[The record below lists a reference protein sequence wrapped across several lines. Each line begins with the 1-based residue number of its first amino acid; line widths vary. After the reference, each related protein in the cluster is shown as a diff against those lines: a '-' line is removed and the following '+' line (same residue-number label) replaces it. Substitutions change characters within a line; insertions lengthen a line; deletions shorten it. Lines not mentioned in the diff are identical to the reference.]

1 MVATPKRAYPKDRAE
16 KRRVL
21 LDAVEGIREVL
32 AAHADEAEEL
42 RTLAPAAVEAFMQ
55 SGLWCL
61 KLPAELGGAE
71 ADPVTQLEV
80 IEAVTKIDT
89 SAGWAT
95 MIGATSVGWP
105 GAYLPDSAVE
115 VIFKDGRVP
124 PIAGIGGVSGTA
136 EAVEGGH
143 KLTGRFAFGS
153 GAPHAE
159 WLIAGAPVQGPE
171 GEPPEL
177 RTFVFPADQATIHFE
192 SWFVA
197 GLKGTGSCDFSTD
210 GLFVAEDFSWD
221 RGIMSRGEPV
231 RGGAIFHLGMPA
243 FTANEHAAFALGGA
257 RRALELIIE
266 LAQAKKRGQAST
278 VIASRSVFQHW
289 VGEADL
295 KLRAARARM
304 CEVLEEAYAIASTGV
319 VPDGRLQAEV
329 RASSV
334 YAADVAVEVTN
345 QAFRFA
351 GGGALQS
358 SGLLQRY
365 WRDVLA
371 SCQHG
376 AVNDAGY
383 EAHGQYLLGMT
394 PEVPMAAPPTTVR

>member
-1 MVATPKRAYPKDRAE
+1 
-16 KRRVL
+16 
-21 LDAVEGIREVL
+21 
-32 AAHADEAEEL
+32 
-42 RTLAPAAVEAFMQ
+42 
-55 SGLWCL
+55 
-61 KLPAELGGAE
+61 
-71 ADPVTQLEV
+71 
-80 IEAVTKIDT
+80 
-89 SAGWAT
+89 

-105 GAYLPDSAVE
+105 GAYLPDRGIE
-115 VIFKDGRVP
+115 EMFKDGRIPTV
-124 PIAGIGGVSGTA
+124 AGSGGVSGTA
-136 EAVEGGH
+136 ELVDGGH
-143 KLTGRFAFGS
+143 LLSGRFAFSS

-159 WLIAGAPVQGPE
+159 WLIGGAPVQLKE
-171 GEPPEL
+171 GEPPQM
-177 RTFVFPADQATIHFE
+177 RTFVVPAADAVIHFD
-192 SWFVA
+192 SWNVS

-210 GLFVAEDFSWD
+210 RLFVPEYMSWD
-221 RGIMSRGEPV
+221 RGIMARGEPV

-257 RRALELIIE
+257 RRAHELIVE
-266 LAQAKKRGQAST
+266 LAQAKKRGQTAT
-278 VIASRSVFQHW
+278 LIASRPVFQHW

-304 CEVLEEAYAIASTGV
+304 IEVLEEAYAIASTGA
-319 VPDGRLQAEV
+319 VPDARLQAEV

-334 YAADVAVEVTN
+334 FVADVAVEVTN

-371 SCQHG
+371 SAQHG

-383 EAHGQYLLGMT
+383 EAHGQFMLGMT
-394 PEVPMAAPPTTVR
+394 PEVPTTATPTNVR